1 MWFLAQNRH
10 IWLVPLRSTVG
21 EAPLHRPRGPSSLT
35 IVAAQ
40 WTGPC
45 AAQGRET
52 TEAD

>member
-1 MWFLAQNRH
+1 MWFFAQNRH

-40 WTGPC
+40 WMGPC
-45 AAQGRET
+45 ARR
-52 TEAD
+52 